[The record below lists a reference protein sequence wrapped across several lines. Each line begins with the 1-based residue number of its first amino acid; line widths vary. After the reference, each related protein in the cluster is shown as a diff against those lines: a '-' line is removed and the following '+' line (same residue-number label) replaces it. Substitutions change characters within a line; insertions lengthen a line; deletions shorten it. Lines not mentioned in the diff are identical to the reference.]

1 MSMRIDPIQLEKKSL
16 LINDYEKHE
25 QKIMDFFDYSPI
37 HDYEKRVID
46 IQNRSFKRKQLTEVL
61 QKVNERWDAPP
72 STMANINRLKSED
85 SVVVIGGQQA
95 GLMTGPLYSVNKA
108 ISIIQFAKKQEEC
121 LGIPVIPVFWIAGE
135 DHDYDE
141 INHVFFIGNENLEKH
156 SLGQQVNEKHSISD
170 INIDR
175 IHANQWLD
183 ELFIQL
189 KETKYTKKLYEIVK
203 NCLDQST
210 TYVDFFAR
218 LIFQLFQEEGLV
230 LIDSGSPEIRH
241 LESEYFVQL
250 IEKQADISKTVYDSF
265 HQLTQLGY
273 SISLDVELN
282 DCHLFI
288 YDHGE
293 RILLERNE
301 FGEWV
306 GKQNEIKLTTEELLD
321 IAKNTPELLS
331 NNVVSR
337 PLMQELVFPTL
348 AFVGGLGEISYW
360 SVLKSAFHS
369 LEIKMPPVLPRLSFT
384 FIDKNTKK
392 KLRKF
397 AIDGGF
403 AVNHGVDQHK
413 INWLAEQSHPPLHQ
427 ITDQLKQTINDAHRP
442 LRNLATEIR
451 SDLGQLATKNLEY
464 LHRDID
470 FLEKRIQKAIEEKYH
485 NELLI
490 FNQIN
495 LTLFP
500 NRGLQER
507 VWNPLLLINE
517 HGVDFLKKLTNESCS
532 FKEDHFLV
540 YI

>member
-1 MSMRIDPIQLEKKSL
+1 MRIDPIQLQNKSL

-25 QKIMDFFDYSPI
+25 QKIMDFFDYSPLY
-37 HDYEKRVID
+37 DYQKRVTD
-46 IQNRSFKRKQLTEVL
+46 LQNRSFKRSQLIEVL
-61 QKVNERWDAPP
+61 QTVNQRWDAPR
-72 STMANINRLKSED
+72 STMENIDRLKDED

-95 GLMTGPLYSVNKA
+95 GLMTGPLYSVNKI
-108 ISIIQFAKKQEEC
+108 ISIIQFANKQEE
-121 LGIPVIPVFWIAGE
+121 LLDIPVIPVFWIAGE

-141 INHVFFIGNENLEKH
+141 INHVFMIENEKIEKH

-170 INIDR
+170 ITIDR
-175 IHANQWLD
+175 VHANQWLD

-189 KETKYTKKLYEIVK
+189 KETKYTKGLYDRVK
-203 NCLDQST
+203 DCLDQST

-218 LIFQLFQEEGLV
+218 LIFQLFKEEGLV

-250 IEKQADISKTVYDSF
+250 IERQSAISEGVYQSF
-265 HQLTQLGY
+265 QQLTQLGY

-288 YDHGE
+288 YDQGE

-301 FGEWV
+301 SGEWV
-306 GKQNEIKLTTEELLD
+306 GKQNEIKLTTKELLS

-337 PLMQELVFPTL
+337 PIMQELVFPTL
-348 AFVGGLGEISYW
+348 AFIGGLGEISYW
-360 SVLKSAFHS
+360 SVLKSAFHT
-369 LEIKMPPVLPRLSFT
+369 LGIKMPPVLPRLSFT
-384 FIDKNTKK
+384 FIDQHMKN
-392 KLRKF
+392 KLRKY
-397 AIDGGF
+397 AIDECL
-403 AVNHGVDQHK
+403 AVNQGVDQYK
-413 INWLAEQSHPPLHQ
+413 INWLAAQNHPPLQ
-427 ITDQLKQTINDAHRP
+427 QMTEQLKQTIDAAHQP

-451 SDLGQLATKNLEY
+451 ADIGQLANKNLEY
-464 LHRDID
+464 LYRDID
-470 FLEKRIQKAIEEKYH
+470 FLHQRIHKALEEKYV
-485 NELLI
+485 NELTE

-495 LTLFP
+495 LMLFP

-517 HGVDFLKKLTNESCS
+517 HGVDFLNRLTKKSCS